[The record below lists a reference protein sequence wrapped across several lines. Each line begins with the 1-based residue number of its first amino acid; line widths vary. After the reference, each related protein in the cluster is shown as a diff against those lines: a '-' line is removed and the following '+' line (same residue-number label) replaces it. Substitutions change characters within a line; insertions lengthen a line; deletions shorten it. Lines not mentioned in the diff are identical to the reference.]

1 MTMTCQPHAMIPLN
15 IYNISISTE
24 DSLVTSGQTST
35 TESTTESS
43 TAGQCNRLKVTGV
56 KDGNYEDDEIN
67 GEYRGS
73 DLKVSWAP
81 DRKVWKHV
89 ENEM

>member
-1 MTMTCQPHAMIPLN
+1 MWGHELATPCHDPTQYEILVQK
-15 IYNISISTE
+15 TF
-24 DSLVTSGQTST
+24 VTSGQTST